1 MTSRM
6 GLEAFVLSLLL
17 NRGKVRI
24 EELVEEVRRAQE
36 RGLLACRDDAVERL
50 MRFIENL
57 EARGTVEI
65 RDGYVILRGERLS
78 PVLKKLLTRAGGSP
92 GC

>member
-24 EELVEEVRRAQE
+24 EELVREVRRAQE
-36 RGLLACRDDAVERL
+36 RGLLASRGDAVERP

-65 RDGYVILRGERLS
+65 RDDYVILRDARLS
-78 PVLKKLLTRAGGSP
+78 PVLKKLLTRAGGP
-92 GC
+92 QGC

>member
-1 MTSRM
+1 MVGRM

-17 NRGKVRI
+17 NRGKVRV
-24 EELVEEVRRAQE
+24 EELVEEVRMAQE
-36 RGLLACRDDAVERL
+36 RGVLVCKGDVLDRL
-50 MRFIENL
+50 TRFIENL

-65 RDGYVILRGERLS
+65 RDGYLILRDERLS
-78 PVLKKLLTRAGGSP
+78 PVLKKLLTRAGGPP